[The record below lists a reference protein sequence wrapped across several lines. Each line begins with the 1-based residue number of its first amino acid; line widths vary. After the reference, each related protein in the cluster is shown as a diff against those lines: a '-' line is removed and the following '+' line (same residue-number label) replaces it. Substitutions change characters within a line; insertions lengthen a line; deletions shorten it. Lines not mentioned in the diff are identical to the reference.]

1 MDLRVIHLD
10 GTTDYL
16 RNHETE
22 NEGSLLRAQVK
33 RPGGP
38 GEAYFALNTTP
49 VLAKT
54 VYTIP
59 ATAAAEGAAAAPSIF
74 DLIDVTS
81 TTVEVAAAGA
91 DASK

>member
-1 MDLRVIHLD
+1 MDLRVIYLD
-10 GTTDYL
+10 GTTEYL

-22 NEGSLLRAQVK
+22 NEGSVLRAQVK

-49 VLAKT
+49 VLAKS

-59 ATAAAEGAAAAPSIF
+59 TAAAEGAAAPSIF
-74 DLIDVTS
+74 DLIEVTS
-81 TTVEVAAAGA
+81 TTVQVAAAGA
-91 DASK
+91 EATK